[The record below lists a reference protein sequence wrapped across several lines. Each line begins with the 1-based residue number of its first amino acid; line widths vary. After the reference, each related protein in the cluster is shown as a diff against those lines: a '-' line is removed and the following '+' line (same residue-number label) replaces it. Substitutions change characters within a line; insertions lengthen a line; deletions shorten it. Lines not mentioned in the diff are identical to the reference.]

1 MPRVSSLI
9 CVAIGSALLLSA
21 CGRQAAE
28 SSTALP
34 SKSPAAT
41 LAAGEIVPWADIP
54 APLETRT
61 QPEIPPLETKLSA
74 PSTVRAGET
83 LRYQLTVR
91 NGALTTYRWP
101 SDCPVFLAI
110 LQTAP
115 PEPRNNAGTH
125 QQLNCRLA
133 RDLSPGDEARF
144 ELLLALPPEVPA
156 GQWIL
161 ALSFTQPGRSA
172 SPPATASV
180 TIER

>member
-1 MPRVSSLI
+1 MRRVSSMI

-21 CGRQAAE
+21 CGQQAAE
-28 SSTALP
+28 SSPAVH

-61 QPEIPPLETKLSA
+61 QPDIPPLESTLFA
-74 PSTVRAGET
+74 PSTVRVGET

-91 NGALTTYRWP
+91 NSAATTYRWP
-101 SDCPVFLAI
+101 SGCPVFLAI

-115 PEPRNNAGTH
+115 PEPRNVAGNH

-144 ELLLALPPEVPA
+144 ELLLLLPPEVPA

-161 ALSFTQPGRSA
+161 ALSFTQPGHSA
-172 SPPATASV
+172 SPPATASLTV
-180 TIER
+180 EP